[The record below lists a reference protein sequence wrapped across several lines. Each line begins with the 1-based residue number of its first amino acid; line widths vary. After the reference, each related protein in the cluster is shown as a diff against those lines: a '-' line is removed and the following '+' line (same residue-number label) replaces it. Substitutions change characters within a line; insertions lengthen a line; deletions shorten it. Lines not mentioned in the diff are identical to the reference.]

1 MKELHIT
8 PLMTIS
14 LTLTI
19 GIIIAKWGYDDFNMR
34 FWLLISI
41 ISCALGC
48 IIFFLTKFFS
58 KTSYFG
64 KKHRFLISSQCV
76 MIHLCILSLGAF
88 LTCRQMA
95 DSQTSTQLKNWQ
107 QLSYTTRAKINT
119 ERYKSKIESKLISLH
134 VKQQDYAVIA
144 AMALGD
150 KSALDS
156 NTRNSYSISGASHI
170 LAVSGLHVGI
180 IFQLFIFLLG
190 GRKYSVYTIIL
201 SLISIWTY
209 VFLIGLPASA
219 VRAAI
224 MLSAYSISLAF
235 HRTGL
240 PLNTLAAAYIF
251 MLFISPLYLFE
262 LSFQLSFLAVASI
275 LLFFP
280 PLYSLLTIRSRFVRW
295 AWGLLCVSLAAQ
307 IGTLP
312 VIVYYFGRISCYS
325 LLTNYIAIPSATL
338 ILYLGAALIL
348 FSPLTLLSPVSPVV
362 TPFISLTAKILT
374 SITQFLNT
382 AISLISMLPGASIEN
397 VRISLP
403 LVIGLYALILFIYV
417 LWRRIDKLKSAECK
431 IPPTEKMT

>member
-34 FWLLISI
+34 FWLLTSI
-41 ISCALGC
+41 ISCALGS
-48 IIFFLTKFFS
+48 IIFFLTKFLNKKAYFS
-58 KTSYFG
+58 SS
-64 KKHRFLISSQCV
+64 HRFLTYSQCV

-107 QLSYTTRAKINT
+107 QLSYLTRTKINT
-119 ERYKSKIESKLISLH
+119 ERYKSNIESKLVSLH
-134 VKQQDYAVIA
+134 VKEQDYAVIA

-325 LLTNYIAIPSATL
+325 LLTNYIAIPAATL

-362 TPFISLTAKILT
+362 TPLISLTAKILT

-382 AISLISMLPGASIEN
+382 AIKLISMLPGASIEN

-403 LVIGLYALILFIYV
+403 LVIAIYALILFIYV
-417 LWRRIDKLKSAECK
+417 LWRRVDKLKSAECK

>member
-1 MKELHIT
+1 MMKELPLT

-19 GIIIAKWGYDDFNMR
+19 GIIIAKWGYDDFNMP
-34 FWLLISI
+34 FWLIISI
-41 ISCALGC
+41 ISCALGS
-48 IIFFLTKFFS
+48 IIFFLTEFLSKKAYFS
-58 KTSYFG
+58 RN
-64 KKHRFLISSQCV
+64 HQFLIFSQCV

-88 LTCRQMA
+88 LTCKQIA

-107 QLSYTTRAKINT
+107 ELSYLTRAKINT
-119 ERYKSKIESKLISLH
+119 ERYKSNIESKLVSLH

-170 LAVSGLHVGI
+170 LAVSGLHIGI

-190 GRKYSVYTIIL
+190 SRKYSVYTIIL

-224 MLSAYSISLAF
+224 MLSAYSLSLAF

-240 PLNTLAAAYIF
+240 PLNTLASAYIF

-275 LLFFP
+275 LLFFT
-280 PLYSLLTIRSRFVRW
+280 PLYTLLPIRSRFLRW

-312 VIVYYFGRISCYS
+312 VIVYTFGRISCYS
-325 LLTNYIAIPSATL
+325 LLTNYIAIPAATL

-348 FSPLTLLSPVSPVV
+348 FSPLTLWAPIAPVV
-362 TPFISLTAKILT
+362 APLISLTSGALT

-382 AISLISMLPGASIEN
+382 AIKLISMLPGASIEN

-403 LVIGLYALILFIYV
+403 QVIGLYAVILLVYA
-417 LWRRIDKLKSAECK
+417 LWRRIDKQKSSECE
-431 IPPTEKMT
+431 IP

>member
-1 MKELHIT
+1 MMKALPLT

-34 FWLLISI
+34 FWLIISI
-41 ISCALGC
+41 ISCALSS
-48 IIFFLTKFFS
+48 IIFFLTKFLSKKAYFS
-58 KTSYFG
+58 RS
-64 KKHRFLISSQCV
+64 HQFLIYSQCV

-88 LTCRQMA
+88 LTCKQIA

-107 QLSYTTRAKINT
+107 ELPYLTRAKINT
-119 ERYKSKIESKLISLH
+119 ERYKSNIESKLVSLH

-170 LAVSGLHVGI
+170 LAVSGLHIGI

-224 MLSAYSISLAF
+224 MLSAYSLSLAF

-240 PLNTLAAAYIF
+240 PLNTLSSAYIF
-251 MLFISPLYLFE
+251 MLFISPLYLFRVE
-262 LSFQLSFLAVASI
+262 FPAFVPCRSLHSAV
-275 LLFFP
+275 LHTPLFP
-280 PLYSLLTIRSRFVRW
+280 PPHPQPFHPLGMGTPLRFTGSPDRNPSGHRLHLRQNIVLFTSHQLHRHSRSNPHPISWSSINPVLPTHVMGAHSTGCRPTHQPYIRRPDQHHPVFEYSHKTDQHA
-295 AWGLLCVSLAAQ
+295 AWSK
-307 IGTLP
+307 
-312 VIVYYFGRISCYS
+312 Y
-325 LLTNYIAIPSATL
+325 
-338 ILYLGAALIL
+338 
-348 FSPLTLLSPVSPVV
+348 
-362 TPFISLTAKILT
+362 
-374 SITQFLNT
+374 
-382 AISLISMLPGASIEN
+382 
-397 VRISLP
+397 
-403 LVIGLYALILFIYV
+403 
-417 LWRRIDKLKSAECK
+417 
-431 IPPTEKMT
+431 

>member
-34 FWLLISI
+34 FWLIISI
-41 ISCALGC
+41 ISCALGS

-95 DSQTSTQLKNWQ
+95 DSPTSTQLKNWQ
-107 QLSYTTRAKINT
+107 QLSYPTRAKINT
-119 ERYKSKIESKLISLH
+119 ERYKSKIESKLFSLH

-180 IFQLFIFLLG
+180 IFQFFIFLLG
-190 GRKYSVYTIIL
+190 GRKYSFYTIAL

-362 TPFISLTAKILT
+362 TPLISLTAKILT

-403 LVIGLYALILFIYV
+403 LVIAIYALILFIYV

>member
-1 MKELHIT
+1 MMKELPLP

-34 FWLLISI
+34 FWLIISI
-41 ISCALGC
+41 ISCALGS
-48 IIFFLTKFFS
+48 IIFFLTEFLSQKAYFS
-58 KTSYFG
+58 RR
-64 KKHRFLISSQCV
+64 HQFLIFSQCV
-76 MIHLCILSLGAF
+76 MLHLCILSLGAF
-88 LTCRQMA
+88 LTCKQIA

-107 QLSYTTRAKINT
+107 ELV
-119 ERYKSKIESKLISLH
+119 SLH

-170 LAVSGLHVGI
+170 LAVSGLHIGI

-224 MLSAYSISLAF
+224 MLSAYSLSLAF

-240 PLNTLAAAYIF
+240 PLNTLASAYIF

-275 LLFFP
+275 LLFFT
-280 PLYSLLTIRSRFVRW
+280 PLYTLLPIRSRFIRW

-312 VIVYYFGRISCYS
+312 VIVYTFGRISCYS
-325 LLTNYIAIPSATL
+325 LLTNYIAIPAATL

-348 FSPLTLLSPVSPVV
+348 FSPLTLWAPIAPVV
-362 TPFISLTAKILT
+362 APLISLTSGALT

-382 AISLISMLPGASIEN
+382 AIKLISMLPGASIEN

-403 LVIGLYALILFIYV
+403 QVIGLYAVILLIYA
-417 LWRRIDKLKSAECK
+417 LWRRIDKLKSSECK
-431 IPPTEKMT
+431 IP

>member
-107 QLSYTTRAKINT
+107 QLSYPTRAKINT
-119 ERYKSKIESKLISLH
+119 ERYKSKIESKLFSLH

-156 NTRNSYSISGASHI
+156 NTKNSYSISGASHI

-190 GRKYSVYTIIL
+190 GRKYSFYTIIL

-280 PLYSLLTIRSRFVRW
+280 PLYSLLTIRSRFVHW

-325 LLTNYIAIPSATL
+325 LLTNYIAIPAATL

-362 TPFISLTAKILT
+362 TPLISLTAKILT

-382 AISLISMLPGASIEN
+382 AIRLISMLPGASIEN

-403 LVIGLYALILFIYV
+403 LVIAIYALILFIYV
-417 LWRRIDKLKSAECK
+417 LWRRVDKLKSSECE
-431 IPPTEKMT
+431 IP

>member
-107 QLSYTTRAKINT
+107 QLSYPTRAKINT
-119 ERYKSKIESKLISLH
+119 ERYKSKIESKLFSLH

-156 NTRNSYSISGASHI
+156 NTKNSYSISGASHI

-190 GRKYSVYTIIL
+190 GRKYSFYTIIL

-312 VIVYYFGRISCYS
+312 VIVYSFGRISCYS

-362 TPFISLTAKILT
+362 TPLISLTAKILT

-382 AISLISMLPGASIEN
+382 AIRLISMLPGASIEN

>member
-1 MKELHIT
+1 MMKALPLT

-34 FWLLISI
+34 FWLIISI
-41 ISCALGC
+41 ISCALSS
-48 IIFFLTKFFS
+48 IIFFLTKFLS
-58 KTSYFG
+58 KKAYFNRS
-64 KKHRFLISSQCV
+64 HQFLIYSQCV

-88 LTCRQMA
+88 LTCKQIA

-107 QLSYTTRAKINT
+107 ELPYLTRAKINT
-119 ERYKSKIESKLISLH
+119 ERYKSNIESKLVSLH

-170 LAVSGLHVGI
+170 LAVSGLHIGI

-224 MLSAYSISLAF
+224 MLSAYSLSLAF

-240 PLNTLAAAYIF
+240 PLNTLSSAYIF

-275 LLFFP
+275 LLFFT
-280 PLYSLLTIRSRFVRW
+280 PLYTLFPIRSRFIRW
-295 AWGLLCVSLAAQ
+295 AWGTPLRFTGSPDRNPSGHRLHLRQNIVLFTSHQLHSHSRSNPHPISWSSINPVLPTHVMGAHSTGCRPTHQPYIRRPDQHHPVFEYSHKTDQHAAWSKHRKRKNQSASGNRSLRYHPAHLCPMAQ
-307 IGTLP
+307 D
-312 VIVYYFGRISCYS
+312 R
-325 LLTNYIAIPSATL
+325 
-338 ILYLGAALIL
+338 
-348 FSPLTLLSPVSPVV
+348 
-362 TPFISLTAKILT
+362 
-374 SITQFLNT
+374 
-382 AISLISMLPGASIEN
+382 
-397 VRISLP
+397 
-403 LVIGLYALILFIYV
+403 
-417 LWRRIDKLKSAECK
+417 
-431 IPPTEKMT
+431 

>member
-34 FWLLISI
+34 FWLIISI
-41 ISCALGC
+41 ISCALGS
-48 IIFFLTKFFS
+48 IIFFLTKFLSQKAYFS
-58 KTSYFG
+58 RS
-64 KKHRFLISSQCV
+64 HLFLIYSQCV

-88 LTCRQMA
+88 LTCKQIA

-107 QLSYTTRAKINT
+107 ELSYLTRAKINT
-119 ERYKSKIESKLISLH
+119 ERYKSNIESKLVSLH

-170 LAVSGLHVGI
+170 LAVSGLHIGI

-224 MLSAYSISLAF
+224 MLSAYSLSLAF
-235 HRTGL
+235 HRTGQ
-240 PLNTLAAAYIF
+240 PLNTLASAYVF
-251 MLFISPLYLFE
+251 MLFISPL
-262 LSFQLSFLAVASI
+262 
-275 LLFFP
+275 
-280 PLYSLLTIRSRFVRW
+280 
-295 AWGLLCVSLAAQ
+295 
-307 IGTLP
+307 
-312 VIVYYFGRISCYS
+312 
-325 LLTNYIAIPSATL
+325 
-338 ILYLGAALIL
+338 
-348 FSPLTLLSPVSPVV
+348 
-362 TPFISLTAKILT
+362 
-374 SITQFLNT
+374 
-382 AISLISMLPGASIEN
+382 
-397 VRISLP
+397 
-403 LVIGLYALILFIYV
+403 
-417 LWRRIDKLKSAECK
+417 
-431 IPPTEKMT
+431 

>member
-1 MKELHIT
+1 MMKELPLT

-19 GIIIAKWGYDDFNMR
+19 GIIIAKWGYDDFNMH
-34 FWLLISI
+34 FWLIISI
-41 ISCALGC
+41 ISCALGS
-48 IIFFLTKFFS
+48 IIFFLTEFLSKKAYFS
-58 KTSYFG
+58 RN
-64 KKHRFLISSQCV
+64 HQFLIYSQCV

-88 LTCRQMA
+88 LTCKQIA

-107 QLSYTTRAKINT
+107 ELSYLTRAKINT
-119 ERYKSKIESKLISLH
+119 ERYKSNIESKLVSLH

-170 LAVSGLHVGI
+170 LAVSGLHIGI

-224 MLSAYSISLAF
+224 MLSAYSLSLAF

-240 PLNTLAAAYIF
+240 PLNTLASAYIF

-262 LSFQLSFLAVASI
+262 LSFQLSFLAVAPFCCSSHP
-275 LLFFP
+275 FTP
-280 PLYSLLTIRSRFVRW
+280 SS
-295 AWGLLCVSLAAQ
+295 
-307 IGTLP
+307 
-312 VIVYYFGRISCYS
+312 
-325 LLTNYIAIPSATL
+325 PSAAVSSVGHGDSFAFHWQPDRNPSGHRLHLRQNIVLFPSHQLHRHSRSNPHPISWSSLNPVLPTHVM
-338 ILYLGAALIL
+338 GAIA
-348 FSPLTLLSPVSPVV
+348 SVVAPL
-362 TPFISLTAKILT
+362 ISLTSGALT

-382 AISLISMLPGASIEN
+382 AIKLISMLPGASIEN
-397 VRISLP
+397 VKISLP
-403 LVIGLYALILFIYV
+403 QVFGLYAIILLIYA
-417 LWRRIDKLKSAECK
+417 LWRRIDKQKSSECK
-431 IPPTEKMT
+431 IP

>member
-34 FWLLISI
+34 FWLIISI
-41 ISCALGC
+41 ISCALGS
-48 IIFFLTKFFS
+48 IIFFLTKFLSQKAYFS
-58 KTSYFG
+58 RN
-64 KKHRFLISSQCV
+64 HLFLIFSQCV

-88 LTCRQMA
+88 LTCKQIA
-95 DSQTSTQLKNWQ
+95 DSQASTQLKNWQ
-107 QLSYTTRAKINT
+107 ELSYLTRAKINT
-119 ERYKSKIESKLISLH
+119 ERYKSNIESKLVSLH

-170 LAVSGLHVGI
+170 LAVSGLHIGI

-201 SLISIWTY
+201 SLLSIWTY

-224 MLSAYSISLAF
+224 MLSAYSLSLAF

-251 MLFISPLYLFE
+251 MLS
-262 LSFQLSFLAVASI
+262 VRSI
-275 LLFFP
+275 
-280 PLYSLLTIRSRFVRW
+280 
-295 AWGLLCVSLAAQ
+295 
-307 IGTLP
+307 
-312 VIVYYFGRISCYS
+312 
-325 LLTNYIAIPSATL
+325 
-338 ILYLGAALIL
+338 
-348 FSPLTLLSPVSPVV
+348 FSS
-362 TPFISLTAKILT
+362 
-374 SITQFLNT
+374 
-382 AISLISMLPGASIEN
+382 
-397 VRISLP
+397 
-403 LVIGLYALILFIYV
+403 
-417 LWRRIDKLKSAECK
+417 
-431 IPPTEKMT
+431 

>member
-1 MKELHIT
+1 MMKALPLT

-34 FWLLISI
+34 FWLIISI
-41 ISCALGC
+41 ISCALSS
-48 IIFFLTKFFS
+48 IIFFLTKFLSKKAYFS
-58 KTSYFG
+58 RS
-64 KKHRFLISSQCV
+64 HQFLIYSQCV

-88 LTCRQMA
+88 LTCKQIA

-107 QLSYTTRAKINT
+107 ELPYLTRAKINT
-119 ERYKSKIESKLISLH
+119 ERYKSNIESKLVSLH

-170 LAVSGLHVGI
+170 LAVSGLHIGI

-224 MLSAYSISLAF
+224 MLSAYSLSLAF

-240 PLNTLAAAYIF
+240 PLNTLSSAYIF

-275 LLFFP
+275 LLFFT
-280 PLYSLLTIRSRFVRW
+280 PLYTLLPIRSRFIRW

-307 IGTLP
+307 IGTLSGHRLHLRQNIVLFTSHQLHRHSRSNPHPISWGSINP
-312 VIVYYFGRISCYS
+312 VLPTHVMGAHSTGCRPTHQPYIRRPDQHHPVFEYS
-325 LLTNYIAIPSATL
+325 HKTDQHAAWSKHRKRKNQSAS
-338 ILYLGAALIL
+338 GNR
-348 FSPLTLLSPVSPVV
+348 PLRYHPAHLCPM
-362 TPFISLTAKILT
+362 A
-374 SITQFLNT
+374 QD
-382 AISLISMLPGASIEN
+382 
-397 VRISLP
+397 R
-403 LVIGLYALILFIYV
+403 
-417 LWRRIDKLKSAECK
+417 
-431 IPPTEKMT
+431 

>member
-1 MKELHIT
+1 MKELSLT

-34 FWLLISI
+34 FWLIISI
-41 ISCALGC
+41 ISCALGS
-48 IIFFLTKFFS
+48 IIFFLTEFLSKKAYFS
-58 KTSYFG
+58 RS
-64 KKHRFLISSQCV
+64 HQFLIFSQCV

-88 LTCRQMA
+88 LTCKQIA

-107 QLSYTTRAKINT
+107 ELSYLTRAKINT
-119 ERYKSKIESKLISLH
+119 ERYKSNIESKLVSLH

-170 LAVSGLHVGI
+170 LAVSGLHIGI

-219 VRAAI
+219 VRSAI
-224 MLSAYSISLAF
+224 MLSAYSLSLAF

-240 PLNTLAAAYIF
+240 PLNTLASAYILI
-251 MLFISPLYLFE
+251 LFISPLYLFE

-275 LLFFP
+275 LLFFS
-280 PLYSLLTIRSRFVRW
+280 PLYSLLPIRSRFIRW

-312 VIVYYFGRISCYS
+312 VIVYTFGRISCYS
-325 LLTNYIAIPSATL
+325 LLTNYIAIPAATL
-338 ILYLGAALIL
+338 ILYLGAA
-348 FSPLTLLSPVSPVV
+348 
-362 TPFISLTAKILT
+362 
-374 SITQFLNT
+374 
-382 AISLISMLPGASIEN
+382 
-397 VRISLP
+397 
-403 LVIGLYALILFIYV
+403 
-417 LWRRIDKLKSAECK
+417 
-431 IPPTEKMT
+431 

>member
-58 KTSYFG
+58 KTSYFC

-107 QLSYTTRAKINT
+107 QLSYPTRAKINT
-119 ERYKSKIESKLISLH
+119 ERYKSKIESKLFSLH

-235 HRTGL
+235 HRTSL

-362 TPFISLTAKILT
+362 TPLISLTAKILT

-382 AISLISMLPGASIEN
+382 AIRLISMLPGASIEN

-403 LVIGLYALILFIYV
+403 LVIAIYALILFIYA

>member
-48 IIFFLTKFFS
+48 TILLLTKFFS

-107 QLSYTTRAKINT
+107 QLSYPTRAKINT
-119 ERYKSKIESKLISLH
+119 ERYKSKIESKLFSLH

-362 TPFISLTAKILT
+362 TPLISLTAKILT

-382 AISLISMLPGASIEN
+382 AIRLISMLPGASIEN

-417 LWRRIDKLKSAECK
+417 LWRRVDKLKSAECK
-431 IPPTEKMT
+431 IP

>member
-1 MKELHIT
+1 
-8 PLMTIS
+8 
-14 LTLTI
+14 
-19 GIIIAKWGYDDFNMR
+19 
-34 FWLLISI
+34 
-41 ISCALGC
+41 
-48 IIFFLTKFFS
+48 
-58 KTSYFG
+58 
-64 KKHRFLISSQCV
+64 

-88 LTCRQMA
+88 LTCKQIA

-107 QLSYTTRAKINT
+107 ELSYLTRAKINT
-119 ERYKSKIESKLISLH
+119 ERYKSNIESKLVSLH

-170 LAVSGLHVGI
+170 LAVSGLHIGI
-180 IFQLFIFLLG
+180 IFQLF
-190 GRKYSVYTIIL
+190 TIIL

-224 MLSAYSISLAF
+224 MLSAYSLSLAF

-240 PLNTLAAAYIF
+240 PLNTLASAYIF

-275 LLFFP
+275 LLFFT
-280 PLYSLLTIRSRFVRW
+280 PLYTLLPIRSRFLRW

-312 VIVYYFGRISCYS
+312 VIVYTFGRISCYS
-325 LLTNYIAIPSATL
+325 LLTNYIAIPAATL

-348 FSPLTLLSPVSPVV
+348 FSPLTLWAPIAPVAAPL
-362 TPFISLTAKILT
+362 ISLTSGALT

-382 AISLISMLPGASIEN
+382 AIKLISMLPGASIEN

-403 LVIGLYALILFIYV
+403 QVIGLYAIILLIYA
-417 LWRRIDKLKSAECK
+417 LWRRIDKQKSSECK
-431 IPPTEKMT
+431 IP

>member
-41 ISCALGC
+41 ISCALGS

-58 KTSYFG
+58 KTSYFC

-107 QLSYTTRAKINT
+107 QLSYLTRTKINT
-119 ERYKSKIESKLISLH
+119 ERYKSKIESKLFSLH

-190 GRKYSVYTIIL
+190 GRKYSFYTIAL

-312 VIVYYFGRISCYS
+312 VIVYSFGRISCYS

-348 FSPLTLLSPVSPVV
+348 FSPLTLLSSVSPVV
-362 TPFISLTAKILT
+362 TPLISLTAKILT

-382 AISLISMLPGASIEN
+382 AIRLISMLPGASIEN

-403 LVIGLYALILFIYV
+403 LVIAIYALILFIYA
-417 LWRRIDKLKSAECK
+417 LWRRVDKLKSAECK

>member
-34 FWLLISI
+34 FWLIISI

-48 IIFFLTKFFS
+48 IIFSLTKFFS
-58 KTSYFG
+58 KTSYFC

-88 LTCRQMA
+88 LTCKQIV

-107 QLSYTTRAKINT
+107 ELSYLTRTKINT

-156 NTRNSYSISGASHI
+156 NTKNSYSISGASHI

-190 GRKYSVYTIIL
+190 GRKYSFYTIAL

-362 TPFISLTAKILT
+362 TPLISLTAKILT

-382 AISLISMLPGASIEN
+382 AIRLISMLPGASIEN

-403 LVIGLYALILFIYV
+403 LVIAIYALILFIYA

>member
-34 FWLLISI
+34 FWLIISI
-41 ISCALGC
+41 ISCALGS
-48 IIFFLTKFFS
+48 IIFFLTKFLS
-58 KTSYFG
+58 KTAYFSRN
-64 KKHRFLISSQCV
+64 HRFLTYSQCV

-107 QLSYTTRAKINT
+107 QLSYPTRAKINT
-119 ERYKSKIESKLISLH
+119 ERYKSKIESKLFSLH

-190 GRKYSVYTIIL
+190 GRKYSVYTIAL

-280 PLYSLLTIRSRFVRW
+280 PLYSLLTIRSRFIRW

-362 TPFISLTAKILT
+362 TPLISLTAKILT

-403 LVIGLYALILFIYV
+403 LVIAIYALILFIYV
-417 LWRRIDKLKSAECK
+417 LWRRVDKLKSAECK

>member
-1 MKELHIT
+1 MMKELSLT

-34 FWLLISI
+34 FWLIISI
-41 ISCALGC
+41 ISCALGS
-48 IIFFLTKFFS
+48 IIFFLTEFLSQKTYFS
-58 KTSYFG
+58 RS
-64 KKHRFLISSQCV
+64 HQFLIYSQCV

-88 LTCRQMA
+88 LTCKQIA
-95 DSQTSTQLKNWQ
+95 DSPTSTQLKNWQ
-107 QLSYTTRAKINT
+107 ELSYLTRAKINT
-119 ERYKSKIESKLISLH
+119 ERYKSNIESKLVSLH

-170 LAVSGLHVGI
+170 LAVSGLHIGI

-224 MLSAYSISLAF
+224 MLSAYSLSLAF

-240 PLNTLAAAYIF
+240 PLNILASAYIF

-275 LLFFP
+275 LLFFT
-280 PLYSLLTIRSRFVRW
+280 PLY
-295 AWGLLCVSLAAQ
+295 
-307 IGTLP
+307 
-312 VIVYYFGRISCYS
+312 
-325 LLTNYIAIPSATL
+325 
-338 ILYLGAALIL
+338 
-348 FSPLTLLSPVSPVV
+348 TLLPHPQPFHPLGMGTPLRFTGSPDRNPSGHRLLLRQNIVLFTSHQLHRHSRSNPHPISWSSLNPVLPTHV
-362 TPFISLTAKILT
+362 MGAH
-374 SITQFLNT
+374 NT
-382 AISLISMLPGASIEN
+382 GCRPTHQPYI
-397 VRISLP
+397 
-403 LVIGLYALILFIYV
+403 
-417 LWRRIDKLKSAECK
+417 RRPYQHHPVFEYSHKTD
-431 IPPTEKMT
+431 

>member
-88 LTCRQMA
+88 LTCKQIA
-95 DSQTSTQLKNWQ
+95 DFQTSTQLKNWQ
-107 QLSYTTRAKINT
+107 ELSYLTRTKINT
-119 ERYKSKIESKLISLH
+119 ERYKSNIESKLVSLH

-156 NTRNSYSISGASHI
+156 STRNSYSISGASHI

-190 GRKYSVYTIIL
+190 GRKYSFYTIAL

-235 HRTGL
+235 HRTSL
-240 PLNTLAAAYIF
+240 PLNTLAAAYVF

-295 AWGLLCVSLAAQ
+295 AWGLLCVSLTAQ

-348 FSPLTLLSPVSPVV
+348 FSPLTLLSPISPVV
-362 TPFISLTAKILT
+362 TPLISLTAKILT

-382 AISLISMLPGASIEN
+382 AIRLISMLPGASIEN

-403 LVIGLYALILFIYV
+403 LVIAIYALILFIYV
-417 LWRRIDKLKSAECK
+417 LWRRVDKLKSAECK

>member
-1 MKELHIT
+1 MMKALPLT

-34 FWLLISI
+34 FWLIISI
-41 ISCALGC
+41 ISCALSS
-48 IIFFLTKFFS
+48 IIFFLTKFLSKKAYFS
-58 KTSYFG
+58 RS
-64 KKHRFLISSQCV
+64 HQFLIYSQCV
-76 MIHLCILSLGAF
+76 MIHLCILSLGSF
-88 LTCRQMA
+88 LTCKQIA

-107 QLSYTTRAKINT
+107 ELSYLTRAKINT
-119 ERYKSKIESKLISLH
+119 ERYKSNIESKLVSLH

-170 LAVSGLHVGI
+170 LAVSGLHIGI

-224 MLSAYSISLAF
+224 MLSAYSLSLAF

-240 PLNTLAAAYIF
+240 PLNTLSSAYIF

-275 LLFFP
+275 LLFFTP
-280 PLYSLLTIRSRFVRW
+280 PFTPSS
-295 AWGLLCVSLAAQ
+295 
-307 IGTLP
+307 
-312 VIVYYFGRISCYS
+312 
-325 LLTNYIAIPSATL
+325 PSA
-338 ILYLGAALIL
+338 A
-348 FSPLTLLSPVSPVV
+348 VSSVGHGDSFAFHWQP
-362 TPFISLTAKILT
+362 
-374 SITQFLNT
+374 
-382 AISLISMLPGASIEN
+382 
-397 VRISLP
+397 R
-403 LVIGLYALILFIYV
+403 
-417 LWRRIDKLKSAECK
+417 
-431 IPPTEKMT
+431 

>member
-1 MKELHIT
+1 MKELHLT

-34 FWLLISI
+34 FWLIISI
-41 ISCALGC
+41 ISCALGS
-48 IIFFLTKFFS
+48 IIFFLTEFLSKKAYFS
-58 KTSYFG
+58 RS
-64 KKHRFLISSQCV
+64 HQFLICSQCV

-88 LTCRQMA
+88 LTCKQIA

-107 QLSYTTRAKINT
+107 ELSYLTRAKINT
-119 ERYKSKIESKLISLH
+119 ERYKSNIESKLVSLH

-156 NTRNSYSISGASHI
+156 NTRKQLLHFRSQSHSGSKRTSYRHYLPA
-170 LAVSGLHVGI
+170 
-180 IFQLFIFLLG
+180 FIFLLG

-224 MLSAYSISLAF
+224 MLSAYSLSLAF

-240 PLNTLAAAYIF
+240 PLNTLASAYIF

-275 LLFFP
+275 LLFFT
-280 PLYSLLTIRSRFVRW
+280 PLYTLLPIRSRFIRW

-312 VIVYYFGRISCYS
+312 VIVYTFGRISCYS
-325 LLTNYIAIPSATL
+325 LLTNYIAIPAATL

-348 FSPLTLLSPVSPVV
+348 FSPLTLWVPIAPVV
-362 TPFISLTAKILT
+362 APLISLTSGALT

-382 AISLISMLPGASIEN
+382 AIKLISMLPGASIEN
-397 VRISLP
+397 VKISLP
-403 LVIGLYALILFIYV
+403 QVIGLYAVILLVYA
-417 LWRRIDKLKSAECK
+417 LWRRIDKKKSSECK
-431 IPPTEKMT
+431 IP

>member
-1 MKELHIT
+1 MKALPLT

-34 FWLLISI
+34 FWLIISI
-41 ISCALGC
+41 ISCALSS
-48 IIFFLTKFFS
+48 IIFFLTKFLSKKAYFS
-58 KTSYFG
+58 RS
-64 KKHRFLISSQCV
+64 HQFLIYSQCV

-88 LTCRQMA
+88 LTCKQIA

-107 QLSYTTRAKINT
+107 ELPYLTRAKINT
-119 ERYKSKIESKLISLH
+119 ERYKSNIESKLVSLH

-170 LAVSGLHVGI
+170 LAVSGLHIGI

-224 MLSAYSISLAF
+224 MLSAYSLSLAF

-240 PLNTLAAAYIF
+240 PLNTLSSAYIF
-251 MLFISPLYLFE
+251 MLFISPLYLFRVE
-262 LSFQLSFLAVASI
+262 FPAFVPCRSLHSAV
-275 LLFFP
+275 LHTPLFP
-280 PLYSLLTIRSRFVRW
+280 PPHPQPFHPLGMGTPLRFTGSPDRNPSGHRLHLRQNIVLFTSHQLHRHSRSNPHPISWSSINPVLPTHVMGAHSTGCRPTHQPYIRRPDQHHPVFEYSHKTDQHA
-295 AWGLLCVSLAAQ
+295 AWSK
-307 IGTLP
+307 
-312 VIVYYFGRISCYS
+312 Y
-325 LLTNYIAIPSATL
+325 
-338 ILYLGAALIL
+338 
-348 FSPLTLLSPVSPVV
+348 
-362 TPFISLTAKILT
+362 
-374 SITQFLNT
+374 
-382 AISLISMLPGASIEN
+382 
-397 VRISLP
+397 
-403 LVIGLYALILFIYV
+403 
-417 LWRRIDKLKSAECK
+417 
-431 IPPTEKMT
+431 

>member
-41 ISCALGC
+41 ISCALGS

-58 KTSYFG
+58 KTSYFC

-88 LTCRQMA
+88 LTCKQIA
-95 DSQTSTQLKNWQ
+95 DSQTSAQLKNWQ
-107 QLSYTTRAKINT
+107 ELSYLTRTKINT

-190 GRKYSVYTIIL
+190 GRKYSFYTIAL

-224 MLSAYSISLAF
+224 MLSAYSISLIF

-312 VIVYYFGRISCYS
+312 VIVYSFGRISCYS
-325 LLTNYIAIPSATL
+325 LLTNYIAIPAATL

-362 TPFISLTAKILT
+362 TPLISLTAKILT

-382 AISLISMLPGASIEN
+382 AIRLISMLPGASIEN

-403 LVIGLYALILFIYV
+403 LVIAIYALILFIYV

>member
-34 FWLLISI
+34 FWLIISI
-41 ISCALGC
+41 ISCALGS
-48 IIFFLTKFFS
+48 IIFFLTKFLS
-58 KTSYFG
+58 KTAYFSRN
-64 KKHRFLISSQCV
+64 HRFLTYSQCV

-107 QLSYTTRAKINT
+107 QLSYPTRAKINT

-190 GRKYSVYTIIL
+190 GRKYSFYTIAL

-224 MLSAYSISLAF
+224 MLSAYSISLIF

-362 TPFISLTAKILT
+362 TPLISLTAKILT

-403 LVIGLYALILFIYV
+403 LVIAIYALILFIYA
-417 LWRRIDKLKSAECK
+417 LWRRVDKLKSAECK

>member
-34 FWLLISI
+34 FWLLTSI
-41 ISCALGC
+41 ISCALGS

-58 KTSYFG
+58 KTSYFC

-76 MIHLCILSLGAF
+76 MIHLCILSLGVF
-88 LTCRQMA
+88 LTCKQMA

-107 QLSYTTRAKINT
+107 QLSYPTRAKINT

-190 GRKYSVYTIIL
+190 GRKYSVYTIAL

-338 ILYLGAALIL
+338 ILYLGVALIL

-362 TPFISLTAKILT
+362 TPLISLTAKILT

-382 AISLISMLPGASIEN
+382 AIRLISMLPGASIEN

-403 LVIGLYALILFIYV
+403 LVIAIYALILFIYA

>member
-34 FWLLISI
+34 FWLIISI

-58 KTSYFG
+58 KTSYFC

-107 QLSYTTRAKINT
+107 QLSYLTRTKINT
-119 ERYKSKIESKLISLH
+119 GRYKSKIESKLISLH

-156 NTRNSYSISGASHI
+156 NTKNSYSISGASHI

-235 HRTGL
+235 HRTDL

-280 PLYSLLTIRSRFVRW
+280 PLYSLLPIRSRFVRW

-362 TPFISLTAKILT
+362 TPLISLTVKILT

-403 LVIGLYALILFIYV
+403 LVIAIYALILFIYV
-417 LWRRIDKLKSAECK
+417 LWRRIDKLKSSECE
-431 IPPTEKMT
+431 IP